1 MQARSPRQ
9 PATQRMRLLCGSS
22 HSLVDLGLSSPGTIP
37 GMLCGLG
44 RGGQPASSP
53 GRTRDPPS
61 PQFHAFSFHLHWLS
75 LGALCQ
81 QSRSHSLFS
90 CLWSTG
96 FGDWGREGWR
106 GHRAGRRKR
115 WPVSCSSPSF
125 YLLYFSI
132 SHLPISGYIWP
143 PLPFFSPHQERESNK
158 ILFSDCV
165 VTFGDY

>member
-96 FGDWGREGWR
+96 FGDWGREGLCIHGGRVIQR
-106 GHRAGRRKR
+106 GSTTERGPGSTGVGKR
-115 WPVSCSSPSF
+115 HFPTSLFLFLPPSVF
-125 YLLYFSI
+125 LECI
-132 SHLPISGYIWP
+132 
-143 PLPFFSPHQERESNK
+143 
-158 ILFSDCV
+158 
-165 VTFGDY
+165 

>member
-158 ILFSDCV
+158 ILFSS
-165 VTFGDY
+165 